1 MMDRKQARLALG
13 APLVAS
19 SLMLAGCIGSPTYG
33 TDKSAAEQ
41 LTQDVTGILSITPNK
56 KPQIDYKPRP
66 DLVRPASLGSLPP
79 PQQKVAVTSNP
90 AWPESPE
97 QRRARVRAE
106 ATANQDNSAYDSPV
120 ISDVAVDPDT
130 AFGRQEA
137 GRDDDSGLSQSL
149 TNPQF
154 KNARAEYKK
163 RRIETKQGSATT
175 RKYLSEPPLAY
186 RQPASSA
193 PTNDIGED
201 EYKKERRA
209 KAAARKKGDWSWRQL
224 IPGM

>member
-1 MMDRKQARLALG
+1 M
-13 APLVAS
+13 
-19 SLMLAGCIGSPTYG
+19 T
-33 TDKSAAEQ
+33 
-41 LTQDVTGILSITPNK
+41 N
-56 KPQIDYKPRP
+56 
-66 DLVRPASLGSLPP
+66 
-79 PQQKVAVTSNP
+79 
-90 AWPESPE
+90 
-97 QRRARVRAE
+97 
-106 ATANQDNSAYDSPV
+106 
-120 ISDVAVDPDT
+120 
-130 AFGRQEA
+130 
-137 GRDDDSGLSQSL
+137 SGLSQSL